1 MCQGCTLDQSVASG
15 TGGAVYLDSAA
26 SITLEDMSITNSHAA
41 SGGAY
46 FSTGGVRW
54 CAMQPTL
61 LC

>member
-1 MCQGCTLDQSVASG
+1 MASG